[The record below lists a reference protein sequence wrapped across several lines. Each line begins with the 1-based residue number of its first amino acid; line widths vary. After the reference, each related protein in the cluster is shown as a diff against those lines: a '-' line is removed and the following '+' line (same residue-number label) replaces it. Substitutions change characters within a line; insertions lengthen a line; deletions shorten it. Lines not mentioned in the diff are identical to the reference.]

1 MDASS
6 RDRSTSPQVGDI
18 SRHAIPRRV
27 GGRGDGQRAMP
38 THWLTIVPSVVIVAL
53 FSLVAAGAF
62 AQGGPPP
69 PDASPGA
76 VGFGNVALGGIDP
89 VVAPGYRLE
98 MRENTFAPGAY
109 VTRHTHPTA
118 IIVCVQSGAL
128 GFAIQAGAATVS
140 RGGTGATP
148 EVTESLVPGVEIVL
162 EPRDCVAFDEYAAH
176 TEHTGWNA
184 SDETTIVWETR
195 LLKIGEP
202 YTTFLDD
209 QGTPVPLP

>member
-1 MDASS
+1 M
-6 RDRSTSPQVGDI
+6 
-18 SRHAIPRRV
+18 RRF
-27 GGRGDGQRAMP
+27 P
-38 THWLTIVPSVVIVAL
+38 VVLALILVAL
-53 FSLVAAGAF
+53 VGLIATGALAHS
-62 AQGGPPP
+62 AQPP
-69 PDASPGA
+69 PDATPGS

-118 IIVCVQSGAL
+118 IVVCVQSGAL
-128 GFAIQAGAATVS
+128 GFAIQAGAATVT

-148 EVTESLVPGVEIVL
+148 EATERLEVGVDIVL

-184 SDETTIVWETR
+184 SDGTTVIWETR

-202 YTTFLDD
+202 YTTFLDEM
-209 QGTPVPLP
+209 GTPVP

>member
-1 MDASS
+1 MRRLPVVLAVILAVLAGL
-6 RDRSTSPQVGDI
+6 VG
-18 SRHAIPRRV
+18 
-27 GGRGDGQRAMP
+27 
-38 THWLTIVPSVVIVAL
+38 
-53 FSLVAAGAF
+53 AGALARS
-62 AQGGPPP
+62 AQPP

-76 VGFGNVALGGIDP
+76 VGFGNVALAGIDP

-118 IIVCVQSGAL
+118 IIVCVQSGAF
-128 GFAIQAGAATVS
+128 GFAIQAGAATVT

-148 EVTESLVPGVEIVL
+148 EATEPLDVGVDVVL
-162 EPRDCVAFDEYAAH
+162 EPRDCVAFDEFAAH

-184 SDETTIVWETR
+184 SDGTTVIWETR

-202 YTTFLDD
+202 YTTFLDE
-209 QGTPVPLP
+209 QGTPVP

>member
-1 MDASS
+1 M
-6 RDRSTSPQVGDI
+6 
-18 SRHAIPRRV
+18 PRLPITL
-27 GGRGDGQRAMP
+27 A
-38 THWLTIVPSVVIVAL
+38 
-53 FSLVAAGAF
+53 LVAGGLVGLIATGALARS
-62 AQGGPPP
+62 AQPPP
-69 PDASPGA
+69 NATPGS

-128 GFAIQAGAATVS
+128 GFAIQAGAATVT

-148 EVTESLVPGVEIVL
+148 EATEPLAVGVDIVL

-184 SDETTIVWETR
+184 SDGTTVVWETR
-195 LLKIGEP
+195 LLKMGEP
-202 YTTFLDD
+202 YTTFLDA
-209 QGTPVPLP
+209 QGTPVP

>member
-1 MDASS
+1 M
-6 RDRSTSPQVGDI
+6 
-18 SRHAIPRRV
+18 PRLPITL
-27 GGRGDGQRAMP
+27 A
-38 THWLTIVPSVVIVAL
+38 
-53 FSLVAAGAF
+53 LVAGGLVGLIATGALARS
-62 AQGGPPP
+62 AQPPP
-69 PDASPGA
+69 NATPGS

-128 GFAIQAGAATVS
+128 GFAIQAGAATVT

-148 EVTESLVPGVEIVL
+148 EATEPLAVGVDIVL

-184 SDETTIVWETR
+184 SDGTTVVWETR
-195 LLKIGEP
+195 LLKMGEP
-202 YTTFLDD
+202 YTTFLGA
-209 QGTPVPLP
+209 QGTPVP

>member
-1 MDASS
+1 MRRLPIMLALVLGGLVGLIATGALA
-6 RDRSTSPQVGDI
+6 RS
-18 SRHAIPRRV
+18 
-27 GGRGDGQRAMP
+27 
-38 THWLTIVPSVVIVAL
+38 
-53 FSLVAAGAF
+53 
-62 AQGGPPP
+62 AQPP
-69 PDASPGA
+69 PDATPGS

-118 IIVCVQSGAL
+118 IIVCVQSGAF
-128 GFAIQAGAATVS
+128 GFAIQAGAATVT

-148 EVTESLVPGVEIVL
+148 EATEPLEVGVDVVL
-162 EPRDCVAFDEYAAH
+162 EPRDCVAFDEFAAH

-184 SDETTIVWETR
+184 SDGTTVIWETR

-202 YTTFLDD
+202 YTTFLDE
-209 QGTPVPLP
+209 QGTPVP